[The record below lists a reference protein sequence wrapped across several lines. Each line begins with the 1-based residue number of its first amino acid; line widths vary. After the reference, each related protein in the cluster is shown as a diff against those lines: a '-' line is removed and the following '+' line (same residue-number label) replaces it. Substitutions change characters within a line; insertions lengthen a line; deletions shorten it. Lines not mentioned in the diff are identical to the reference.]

1 MKNVLVTLLLCLVLC
16 AAGLAQNPA
25 DQPATKAD
33 VDRYL
38 EAIHSHEMVAHML
51 VAMSKPIQKM
61 VHEQYEKNKDRL
73 PADFEARTNK
83 EMENMLKDVPWD
95 DMLQAMVPAYQ
106 KHFTKGD
113 MDALTAFYSSPS
125 GQKVLREMPGLM
137 ADSMEIMMPIMSK
150 HVEEVGRRMQDEM
163 LATLKESEKPQKP
176 ASKPTK

>member
-1 MKNVLVTLLLCLVLC
+1 MKKVLNALALCLVLC
-16 AAGLAQNPA
+16 APGLAQNAA

-38 EAIHSHEMVAHML
+38 DAVHSHEMMDQMV

-61 VHEQYEKNKDRL
+61 LHEQYEKNKDKL
-73 PADFEARTNK
+73 PADFEARTSK
-83 EMENMLKDVPWD
+83 EMEDMLKDIPWE

-113 MDALTAFYSSPS
+113 MDALTAFYSSPA

-137 ADSMEIMMPIMSK
+137 ADSMEIMMPIISK
-150 HVEEVGRRMQDEM
+150 HVEKVARRMQDEV
-163 LATLKESEKPQKP
+163 LASVKESEKPAKP
-176 ASKPTK
+176 NPKN